1 MPFRKASAGK
11 KKVEEEIESSPPGQ
25 LVPLPSVFNLFPLS
39 RPHDTRTSSTRD
51 SPPSTFPSSF
61 SASLFLSLSSYIPT
75 SSRLYRRIVSY
86 CRLFEKNTKGRPKWK
101 GLRKP
106 RGARVRSVVRRKPA
120 ILIVSEK
127 KDKRG
132 KPSCPSFFGAKV
144 KSVATETI
152 CGVLVKQSKAKWN
165 STGDGKCIEEMYTT
179 KYRANFKIRLNF
191 QKQRMREIMED
202 NRSWYKTL
210 NN

>member
-51 SPPSTFPSSF
+51 SPPSTFPLRSLLLSF
-61 SASLFLSLSSYIPT
+61 SRSQVIFLLRRACTAESY
-75 SSRLYRRIVSY
+75 RIVDFLKEHK
-86 CRLFEKNTKGRPKWK
+86 RTPEVE
-101 GLRKP
+101 RKP

-132 KPSCPSFFGAKV
+132 KHSCSSFFGAKV
-144 KSVATETI
+144 KSVATETT
-152 CGVLVKQSKAKWN
+152 CGVLVKQSKAK
-165 STGDGKCIEEMYTT
+165 
-179 KYRANFKIRLNF
+179 
-191 QKQRMREIMED
+191 
-202 NRSWYKTL
+202 
-210 NN
+210 